1 MNRAELHDR
10 LVKLN
15 EHELLAKTKLS
26 DSKFASNDYY
36 HVETEWIPSNIFF
49 KKHGR
54 FVTVNS
60 HKHNWI
66 EMSYIY
72 SGEIRETINGTSL
85 VLREGDLI
93 ILDTNVIHSIDVAM
107 DNDIMLNFAIGPDY
121 FKKSLLYEL
130 NSENSISEFLIQSI
144 YEKQKYNSFLLF
156 HTKGNEDIFNI
167 ICKMAKESMESQLAS
182 EDILDNCLKLLFWEL
197 ARIYKEETTDK
208 GSRFPKQNIALQ
220 IMQYIES
227 EYKTATL
234 VSTAEHFKYNPNYF
248 SHLIKKI
255 TGKNFQDI
263 IIHKKLNHS
272 AALLRNSNMSIEEIC
287 DEINW
292 GNRSQFYKMF
302 KEKYGFTPKKY
313 RD

>member
-1 MNRAELHDR
+1 MNRAELHNR

-15 EHELLAKTKLS
+15 EHELLAKTKHS
-26 DSKFASNDYY
+26 ESKFTSNDYY

-54 FVTVNS
+54 FVTVNG

-66 EMSYIY
+66 EIAYVY

-93 ILDTNVIHSIDVAM
+93 ILDTNVIHSIDIAM
-107 DNDIMLNFAIGPDY
+107 DNDVMLNFAIGPDY

-156 HTKGNEDIFNI
+156 HTNGNEDIFNT
-167 ICKMAKESMESQLAS
+167 ICKMAKESLEIQLAS

-197 ARIYKEETTDK
+197 ARIYKEETNEKD
-208 GSRFPKQNIALQ
+208 SSLPKQNIALQ
-220 IMQYIES
+220 IMQYLES

-234 VSTAEHFKYNPNYF
+234 ASTAEYFRYNPNYF
-248 SHLIKKI
+248 SYLIKKI
-255 TGKNFQDI
+255 TGKNFQEI
-263 IIHKKLNHS
+263 ITNKKLNHS
-272 AALLRNSNMSIEEIC
+272 SR
-287 DEINW
+287 
-292 GNRSQFYKMF
+292 
-302 KEKYGFTPKKY
+302 TVKKLK
-313 RD
+313 DVG